1 MSSQPDLGQALV
13 TAITNIITAIA
24 GVIGGVANALSEYA
38 NTIGTVLV
46 AVGLAY
52 FVWRGVERIAPF
64 VRGLIARFI

>member
-1 MSSQPDLGQALV
+1 MSSQPDIGQVLV

-24 GVIGGVANALSEYA
+24 GVIGGVANALTQYA

-46 AVGLAY
+46 TVGLVY

-64 VRGLIARFI
+64 IRGLLARII